1 MCDDRRS
8 MMAFVQ
14 IVGWVILLLGCA
26 AFIRLAQGSDHALAM
41 LIAMMGFFVVM
52 AFLVGS
58 FG

>member
-1 MCDDRRS
+1 
-8 MMAFVQ
+8 MMALVQ

-26 AFIRLAQGSDHALAM
+26 AFIRLAQGSEHALAM
-41 LIAMMGFFVVM
+41 LIAMMGFFLAV